1 LTTGNLTEKGWEIS
15 HYFPVQKDYNVKV
28 TFTDVDKVEI
38 KPAKAIELKVSVLPQ
53 RAERNDH
60 LAVELQRW
68 AVGFFVALVGL
79 FAGAKEKILSLD
91 TAAAI
96 LAVFLIG
103 FGVDFVKNMLP
114 PK

>member
-1 LTTGNLTEKGWEIS
+1 
-15 HYFPVQKDYNVKV
+15 
-28 TFTDVDKVEI
+28 
-38 KPAKAIELKVSVLPQ
+38 
-53 RAERNDH
+53 
-60 LAVELQRW
+60 
-68 AVGFFVALVGL
+68 VALVGL